1 MVRVVAT
8 PSQEFAL
15 TNCAYCSRS
24 DLDSYGSI
32 VDVNNTIKFT
42 LHEAIAQGCIAL
54 SAYQRRNVKVS
65 VGDHV
70 SLARFDLL
78 SLSNL
83 VLVNIELDILTKNRS
98 GGDQIDAMT
107 LSTELRKR
115 FVGQVLTVGQKVPF
129 EYVGINYSFNV
140 VNLLGKGQL
149 DNLTRGLLTQDTDF
163 QLETAGNSGL
173 KIINQRG
180 GQLTN
185 VFKGKDINFQKLGI
199 GGLDDEFKDIFRR
212 AFASRVFPPHIIS
225 KLGIP
230 HVKGLLLF
238 GPPGTGKTLIARQIG
253 KMLNGREPKVV
264 NGPEVLSKFVGETEK
279 NVRDLFADA
288 EKDQKAQGDQSDLHI
303 IIFDEIDAIC
313 KTRGSTRDGTGVHDS
328 IVNQLLTKI
337 DGVEALNNILLIG
350 MTNRKDLLDEAL
362 LRPGRMEVQIEIGLP
377 HEKGRIQIL
386 SIHSNKMKENSFLS
400 ADVSLEELASRTK
413 NFSGA
418 ELEGL
423 VKSATSFALNRQLK
437 PADLSKQIDEE
448 NIKVTKSDF
457 LSALDEVKPAFGA
470 AINTLEMCRLNGMLN
485 CGTRHAHVLKTVKT
499 FVEQVKK
506 SKRTPLLTCL
516 LEGPSGSGKTALAAS
531 IGIDSGFPFIKIVSA
546 ENMIGL
552 QESTKCAMITKVFED
567 AYKSPLSIII
577 LDDIERLLEFVSIG
591 PRFSNVILQTILVLL
606 KRIPPKGRKLLV
618 IGTSSLEDEILES
631 MTLLDAFNVHL
642 NVPNLKPSDMK
653 QVLEEIEVFDPADI
667 DDAVTAL
674 GKEMP
679 IKRLLM
685 LIEMAAQGGDKGVS
699 DHQEYEGNQEY
710 EGHQEHE
717 GKEKIKLD
725 YFYECLHGIN
735 T

>member
-313 KTRGSTRDGTGVHDS
+313 KVC
-328 IVNQLLTKI
+328 
-337 DGVEALNNILLIG
+337 
-350 MTNRKDLLDEAL
+350 
-362 LRPGRMEVQIEIGLP
+362 RMEVQIEIGLP

-667 DDAVTAL
+667 DDA
-674 GKEMP
+674 MP